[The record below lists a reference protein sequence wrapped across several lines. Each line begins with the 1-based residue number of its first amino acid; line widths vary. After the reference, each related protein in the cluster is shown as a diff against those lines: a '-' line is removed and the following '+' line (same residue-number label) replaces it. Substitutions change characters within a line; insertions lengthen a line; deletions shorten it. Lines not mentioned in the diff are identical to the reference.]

1 MVNAYLIVQHVIQI
15 KYGIIIHVNV
25 NVKIIV
31 NLEKNIVGVLKHGMT
46 QFIADTLVIDCDKIT
61 TAMDIVSTKMTNPIA
76 INATSTASMNHHSK
90 KVRDCYN
97 LHAVLLVIILL
108 FIIIIIFYYVKQKD
122 GHAISI

>member
-46 QFIADTLVIDCDKIT
+46 QFIADTFVIDCDKIT

-76 INATSTASMNHHSK
+76 INATSTASINHHSK
-90 KVRDCYN
+90 K
-97 LHAVLLVIILL
+97 VIILL